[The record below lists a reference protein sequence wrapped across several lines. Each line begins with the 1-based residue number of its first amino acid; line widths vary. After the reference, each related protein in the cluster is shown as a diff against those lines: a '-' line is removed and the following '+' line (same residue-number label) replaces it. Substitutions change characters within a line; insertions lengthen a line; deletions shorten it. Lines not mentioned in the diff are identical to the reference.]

1 MDTCAGVNPSR
12 VEAVFEIL
20 LPTNG
25 GELRYELRFD
35 DGELTGDGGESS
47 ALPEDRCWEA
57 NRGEYDR
64 E

>member
-1 MDTCAGVNPSR
+1 VGVNPSR
-12 VEAVFEIL
+12 VEVVFEIL
-20 LPTNG
+20 LPANG

-35 DGELTGDGGESS
+35 GGELTEDGDEGS
-47 ALPEDRCWEA
+47 ALPEDICCEA

>member
-1 MDTCAGVNPSR
+1 MSS
-12 VEAVFEIL
+12 VEVVFEIL

-35 DGELTGDGGESS
+35 GGELTGGGDESS
-47 ALPEDRCWEA
+47 ALPEDRCCEA